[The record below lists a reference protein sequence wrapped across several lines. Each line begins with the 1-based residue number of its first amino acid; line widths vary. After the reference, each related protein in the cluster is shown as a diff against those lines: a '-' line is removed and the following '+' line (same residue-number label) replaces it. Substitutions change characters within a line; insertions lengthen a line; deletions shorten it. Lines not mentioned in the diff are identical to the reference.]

1 MIALFSLQ
9 VMLELLKMPL
19 KPQRVL
25 NCTAVA
31 RPSPSTERDWASL
44 GKQALVYNDDLAQ
57 DKQRKPTCHSQHSR
71 PLRYLQI
78 SRNIPY
84 LLVCFLL
91 HSGPTSRGSSVY
103 TKTPMYGS
111 QTPMYGSRTPMYGSQ
126 TPTHGDGKV
135 DLKER
140 ISLSKLCFV
149 LVLICMFC
157 GPHRKPHSS
166 LWLNDTIPWSF
177 THSIS
182 RWSLGSNTTK
192 YSRAKWRLRLQF
204 WYFHS
209 LPRGKFFLTVFSSYK
224 GGYVS
229 RLSGVLIF
237 PPWKKK
243 NF

>member
-1 MIALFSLQ
+1 
-9 VMLELLKMPL
+9 MPP

-25 NCTAVA
+25 NCTVA
-31 RPSPSTERDWASL
+31 ARLSPSTERDWASL
-44 GKQALVYNDDLAQ
+44 GKQAVVHNDDLAQ

-78 SRNIPY
+78 SRIIPP
-84 LLVCFLL
+84 LFVCFFC
-91 HSGPTSRGSSVY
+91 Y
-103 TKTPMYGS
+103 TVAPQAVAAQFIPRHQCMD
-111 QTPMYGSRTPMYGSQ
+111 PRPPCMA
-126 TPTHGDGKV
+126 HGLPCMV
-135 DLKER
+135 LRLRLMATVRLIWRKEF
-140 ISLSKLCFV
+140 LSKLRFV
-149 LVLICMFC
+149 VVLICLFC

-204 WYFHS
+204 WYFHP
-209 LPRGKFFLTVFSSYK
+209 LPRGKFVLTVFSNYEGS
-224 GGYVS
+224 YVS

-237 PPWKKK
+237 PPWRKKRC
-243 NF
+243 FLRQVTWFFSLSL

>member
-1 MIALFSLQ
+1 MI
-9 VMLELLKMPL
+9 LLKINKENPL
-19 KPQRVL
+19 VILNTLVL
-25 NCTAVA
+25 YVTF
-31 RPSPSTERDWASL
+31 
-44 GKQALVYNDDLAQ
+44 KQAEIFL
-57 DKQRKPTCHSQHSR
+57 TC
-71 PLRYLQI
+71 LC
-78 SRNIPY
+78 
-84 LLVCFLL
+84 VFLL

-140 ISLSKLCFV
+140 ISVSKLRFV
-149 LVLICMFC
+149 VVLICLFC

-204 WYFHS
+204 WYFHP
-209 LPRGKFFLTVFSSYK
+209 LPRGKFVLTVFSNYE

-237 PPWKKK
+237 PPWRKKK
-243 NF
+243 VFFKASDMFFFPFSLGLRNTKPCHTRGVWRTIYS

>member
-1 MIALFSLQ
+1 MSDSFFKCELTIQ
-9 VMLELLKMPL
+9 VSIPVLKF
-19 KPQRVL
+19 
-25 NCTAVA
+25 AVSSA
-31 RPSPSTERDWASL
+31 FDVT
-44 GKQALVYNDDLAQ
+44 
-57 DKQRKPTCHSQHSR
+57 
-71 PLRYLQI
+71 
-78 SRNIPY
+78 
-84 LLVCFLL
+84 
-91 HSGPTSRGSSVY
+91 SSVY

-140 ISLSKLCFV
+140 ISVSKLRFV
-149 LVLICMFC
+149 VVLICLFC

-204 WYFHS
+204 WYFHP
-209 LPRGKFFLTVFSSYK
+209 LPRGKFVLTVFSNCE

-237 PPWKKK
+237 PPWRKKK
-243 NF
+243 VFFKASDMVFFPFSLGLRNTKPCHTRGVWRTIYS